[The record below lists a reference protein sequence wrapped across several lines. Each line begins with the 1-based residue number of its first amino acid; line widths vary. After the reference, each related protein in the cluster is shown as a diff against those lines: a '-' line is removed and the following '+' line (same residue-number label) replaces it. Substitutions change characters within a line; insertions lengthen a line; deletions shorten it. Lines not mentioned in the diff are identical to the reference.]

1 MYLRL
6 WKTQP
11 SIAQMPT
18 IHLDKALESSLLK
31 SYRWKS
37 HNDWVEQIRI
47 DRRLNQI
54 ISCSNDENY
63 AVIIGCILPSTDI
76 SSHIPQNGGI
86 VASTQNINPIES
98 GSQSNQQSNQQ
109 PNLSI
114 NQNQQNNEAN
124 ISQQQQLTNQNVNN
138 QTSNT
143 NTNNFLSSSLNASMM
158 EQQNKRLSNTTNLTN
173 NQNRATTPQHNDK
186 YKQEKQDQQ
195 SQSVQHIGSIA
206 KANELKRRPESNE
219 TVFKV
224 NKGVKTFDFSFE
236 KNLLITGG

>member
-1 MYLRL
+1 
-6 WKTQP
+6 
-11 SIAQMPT
+11 MPT

-63 AVIIGCILPSTDI
+63 AVIIGCILPTTDI
-76 SSHIPQNGGI
+76 SSHIPQTGGA
-86 VASTQNINPIES
+86 VASTQNM
-98 GSQSNQQSNQQ
+98 NQTEGNQSNQQ
-109 PNLSI
+109 PNQTI
-114 NQNQQNNEAN
+114 NNQNPSNNDPN
-124 ISQQQQLTNQNVNN
+124 MSQQQQQQSINQNVNN
-138 QTSNT
+138 QTSAAT
-143 NTNNFLSSSLNASMM
+143 NTNNFLNTSLNASMSD
-158 EQQNKRLSNTTNLTN
+158 QQNKRLSNTTNQGN
-173 NQNRATTPQHNDK
+173 AQNRATTPQQH
-186 YKQEKQDQQ
+186 KQEKQDQQ
-195 SQSVQHIGSIA
+195 SQSVQHIGSVG
-206 KANELKRRPESNE
+206 KSNELKRRPEYNE